1 MIYDKITEN
10 IIGAAIE
17 IHRALGPGL
26 LESAYQ
32 ECLYFELKA
41 KGYSVQKEISQPIV
55 YKDIKLDH
63 GYRIDLLVEHKIVI
77 ELKTVEKF
85 TDVHTAQVLTYMK
98 LGDYPI
104 GLLLNF
110 NTKLLK
116 NGIKRFINTTEQTL
130 RESLCVSVNL

>member
-1 MIYDKITEN
+1 MYNKITEN

-17 IHRALGPGL
+17 VHKALYPGL

-32 ECLYFELKA
+32 ECLFHELKSL
-41 KGYSVQKEISQPIV
+41 GYSLKKEVVQPVI

-63 GYRIDLLVEHKIVI
+63 GYRIDLLVENKIVI

-85 TDVHTAQVLTYMK
+85 TDVHSAQILTYMK
-98 LGDYPI
+98 LGNYPL

-110 NTKLLK
+110 QTKLLK
-116 NGIKRFINTTEQTL
+116 NGIKRFINTNE
-130 RESLCVSVNL
+130 